1 MGFYAKGS
9 PGAFLHLTEQ
19 SDARGGV
26 TEDTIFHSS
35 MPHIF
40 VAEEYESNLNPV
52 RQTGHRT
59 LNEPYYNYLGIG
71 AVERT
76 GQRLPNDYVNT
87 YKHSA
92 IGTVPDKVAQ
102 YLKDGNRVVVTVVDY
117 RAPDGSIHSKV
128 VSGHTSKSEVRVKD
142 VQSYPKEGQWIMPRI
157 GCEMELLGNF
167 NDGTDVNVGY
177 STNTGTYPL
186 ELATTGYP
194 RIYSTSGS
202 MGISSVGIQMA
213 AKEWGTTI
221 NTEEARRFY
230 SALIYDGIP
239 GFSREW
245 GMEQAYLPLSSM
257 RGLYAKT
264 VLVSCGLDT
273 SGISPG
279 KEGVSMGDP
288 IFGIFGLKTPQ
299 NTWATGKGTSM
310 GSSAGRSINYA
321 DAIGYSEKCVVT
333 AWLNNIVTGVKHPQ
347 GWRASGMD
355 GKDYI
360 PGYQVVTWDDNFPSI
375 PMEWGKGPTPW
386 KYYRDLMIIQG
397 SIHREETTIR
407 GCQLERM
414 IETYGQSGPDYPAT
428 NDGKKIITMETPHHT
443 VTYNNCIPVKIRW
456 LVLNLNFNP
465 GNKTYSVTQYFNSNP
480 AAGIKISRNEMSVS
494 GVNFSN
500 MPNWMLYQVNPSK
513 AVAGGRFAGINASYT
528 GVSNV
533 TKPAQPLY
541 GVNSAGNSYVVSGPS
556 EGSYIGANP
565 RGEVL
570 ALRKINSGG
579 WFCTPNTIGNQTGA
593 IWSKDSIPLKYINEV
608 TRTVNIP
615 EKAFNPSS
623 NYQTFTLV
631 SGLDLGLAKTRDT
644 TIIVTFSSTDPLFIH
659 MGGLSQNTGGMSG
672 GQPHMR
678 PRSANSLNFQ
688 TNHQLLTLPRGR
700 LVPFRIHRNTLGY
713 TNWNW
718 SKEQYAASWEEGVTY
733 FFKNNGNGTVDIVV
747 GYALAE
753 SDYRRNVGASVQTA
767 YKRIAISPNRLVR
780 LPAMS
785 MSIHKLS

>member
-19 SDARGGV
+19 SDSRGGV

-52 RQTGHRT
+52 RQNGFRT
-59 LNEPYYNYLGIG
+59 MSTSYYPYITEEPVIRGNDD
-71 AVERT
+71 
-76 GQRLPNDYVNT
+76 LPQDYKDT

-92 IGTVPDKVAQ
+92 IGTVPAKIAQ
-102 YLKDGNRVVVTVVDY
+102 YLKDGNKVVITMIDY

-128 VSGHTSKSEVRVKD
+128 ASGHTTKSEIRVTD
-142 VQSYPKEGQWIMPRI
+142 VQSYPSGGQWIVPRI
-157 GCEMELLGNF
+157 GCTMQILGNF

-177 STNTGTYPL
+177 STNTGTFPT

-194 RIYSTSGS
+194 RVYKTSGS
-202 MGISSVGIQMA
+202 MGICSVGINMDSQVF
-213 AKEWGTTI
+213 GTSI
-221 NTEEARRFY
+221 NTDEARRFY
-230 SALIYDGIP
+230 SALIYDGVP
-239 GFSREW
+239 GFSRTW

-257 RGLYAKT
+257 RGLYPQT
-264 VLVSCGLDT
+264 VLVSCGLDA
-273 SGISPG
+273 SGIVVNSESIEIGESIFHTYGWKGEANDLWVFSGRIPVADVPSRSQKATIQVWQRNNLMG
-279 KEGVSMGDP
+279 PIHPRNWAKPAELQYDMGHYVVNLDEG
-288 IFGIFGLKTPQ
+288 
-299 NTWATGKGTSM
+299 
-310 GSSAGRSINYA
+310 
-321 DAIGYSEKCVVT
+321 
-333 AWLNNIVTGVKHPQ
+333 
-347 GWRASGMD
+347 
-355 GKDYI
+355 
-360 PGYQVVTWDDNFPSI
+360 FPSQQMQLSAR
-375 PMEWGKGPTPW
+375 PDPWPYFRRMEIVYGG
-386 KYYRDLMIIQG
+386 M
-397 SIHREETTIR
+397 HREWPSTR
-407 GCQLERM
+407 SMQLSFMTR
-414 IETYGQSGPDYPAT
+414 IGNNQVGPDYPAT
-428 NDGKKIITMETPHHT
+428 NDGKRIVVMEPAHHM
-443 VTYNNCIPVKIRW
+443 VSYNNCVPVKIRW
-456 LVLNLNFNP
+456 LVLNLDYNP
-465 GNKTYSVTQYFNSNP
+465 GNKTYTVNQYFNSNP
-480 AAGIKISRNEMSVS
+480 AAGIKISRDEMSVS

-500 MPNWMLYQVNPSK
+500 MPNWMLYQVNPTK
-513 AVAGGRFAGINASYT
+513 TVAGGRFAGINTSYT
-528 GVSNV
+528 SVANV

-541 GVNSAGNSYVVSGPS
+541 GVNGAGNSYVVSGPS

-644 TIIVTFSSTDPLFIH
+644 TIIVTFSSADPLFIH
-659 MGGLSQNTGGMSG
+659 MGGISQNTGGMNG

-688 TNHQLLTLPRGR
+688 TNHQLLTLPRNR
-700 LVPFRIHRNTLGY
+700 LVPFRIHRNALGY
-713 TNWNW
+713 VNVNW
-718 SKEQYAASWEEGVTY
+718 SREQYAASWEEGITY

-753 SDYRRNVGASVQTA
+753 SDYRRNVGSGVQTA